1 MVLPCLLE
9 YAHFHRLYWPVNV
22 NTKLV
27 FRILFML
34 PKSDARVM
42 YSEKKIASEYLS
54 LSAYEEENILCGV

>member
-1 MVLPCLLE
+1 
-9 YAHFHRLYWPVNV
+9 
-22 NTKLV
+22 
-27 FRILFML
+27 ML